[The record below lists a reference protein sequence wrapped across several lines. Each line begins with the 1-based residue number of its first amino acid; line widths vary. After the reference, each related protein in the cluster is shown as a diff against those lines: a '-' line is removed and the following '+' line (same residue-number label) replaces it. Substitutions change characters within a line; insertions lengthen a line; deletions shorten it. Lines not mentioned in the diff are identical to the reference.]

1 MDVVETVRIA
11 VVDLSNLAYELLHLR
26 RQVTELQT
34 DNTRLFLENRD
45 LRAASR
51 DHAHREVAA
60 AKLDALPGRD
70 GAGP

>member
-51 DHAHREVAA
+51 DHAHCEVAV

-70 GAGP
+70 GVDP